1 MIMAVFNVSGS
12 ITDIFSFAAELWIM
26 AWFFRD
32 VRPDIERRHRSRWN
46 AAGCVALLLLLF
58 LYMTPLNAAVNV
70 LSLVNLIKQFV
81 RMLVHLVP
89 VAIWLSAAKGC
100 RMRRAVYL
108 SAIFTAIFLTSQNV
122 RMVVMTNTLGSISAV
137 GTKGPLYVAGVV
149 VIALVELLLAW
160 MTKKLILPEE
170 IDLIDKQ
177 RVGLM
182 VIVLFMTVYFKWLLI
197 AVREQNMVVNRLVM
211 ISFSLMASLGM
222 YAVLLLYEYS
232 RLLLK
237 GKEDAEH
244 EKLVLRYE
252 VRSAKREMQS
262 SDDIRRLYHDIKNH
276 LLAIQNMAGD
286 ESEIND
292 YLSDLLPKFQ
302 GYETQVKTGDPVVD
316 AILSEKIQLAYP
328 DGIRFNI
335 CLDLSKIKEIK
346 SVDLVTIFGN
356 AVDNAIEALRRI
368 DDDQEK
374 YVYIKSKSFAG
385 NTVIRFQ
392 NAFRGEITMEG
403 GHPVT
408 SKRDGD
414 LHGIGISSI
423 KNAVSRYGGTARVK
437 FDNEK
442 HEFTLVVM
450 IPEAPSAD

>member
-1 MIMAVFNVSGS
+1 MAVFNVSGS

-32 VRPDIERRHRSRWN
+32 IRPDIERRHRSRWN

-108 SAIFTAIFLTSQNV
+108 SAIFTAIFLTAQNV
-122 RMVVMTNTLGSISAV
+122 RMVVMTNTLGSFSAV

-177 RVGLM
+177 RVGLV

-237 GKEDAEH
+237 EKEDAEH

-262 SDDIRRLYHDIKNH
+262 SDDIKRLYHD
-276 LLAIQNMAGD
+276 M
-286 ESEIND
+286 
-292 YLSDLLPKFQ
+292 
-302 GYETQVKTGDPVVD
+302 
-316 AILSEKIQLAYP
+316 KITFWP
-328 DGIRFNI
+328 
-335 CLDLSKIKEIK
+335 
-346 SVDLVTIFGN
+346 
-356 AVDNAIEALRRI
+356 
-368 DDDQEK
+368 
-374 YVYIKSKSFAG
+374 
-385 NTVIRFQ
+385 
-392 NAFRGEITMEG
+392 
-403 GHPVT
+403 
-408 SKRDGD
+408 
-414 LHGIGISSI
+414 
-423 KNAVSRYGGTARVK
+423 SRTWREMKVR
-437 FDNEK
+437 
-442 HEFTLVVM
+442 
-450 IPEAPSAD
+450 